1 VNRNMSKIVWFA
13 LACWFGLTL
22 GERSGIRAQDNRRA
36 AGNAVGIFEGHGD
49 VGRVL
54 HAGTVEYDAAKQTY
68 IVAGS
73 GENIW
78 FDKDAF
84 QFAWKKM
91 SGDVTLTADVS
102 FLGKGGEE
110 YKKAVL
116 MIRQSLKTDSSYAD
130 VALHGKGLASL
141 QYRDDEGAGT
151 QEIQANVTAP
161 ERLRIVKRG
170 DHFSMWLEDEN
181 GRFQPATGSARV
193 ILKEPFY
200 VGIGMCSHN
209 DNVVERAAFSK
220 VELKSE
226 PERASV
232 EGTANNSALKIVSAA
247 STDRRVVYIAPER
260 IESQNRMPDVQGE
273 RLFYFPMVGSSVN
286 ERKHRPVDTSW

>member
-1 VNRNMSKIVWFA
+1 MNRNMRKIAWIV
-13 LACWFGLTL
+13 LACWFALNFSEKGN
-22 GERSGIRAQDNRRA
+22 IHAQDKGRA
-36 AGNAVGIFEGHGD
+36 TGNAVGIFEGNGD

-54 HAGTVEYDAAKQTY
+54 HAGAVEYDAAKQTY
-68 IVAGS
+68 TIAGS

-78 FDKDAF
+78 SDRDAF

-102 FLGKGGEE
+102 FLERGGEE

-116 MIRQSLKTDSSYAD
+116 MFRQSLDADSSYAD
-130 VALHGKGLASL
+130 VALHGNGLASL
-141 QYRDDEGAGT
+141 QYRDDGGAQT

-161 ERLRIVKRG
+161 KRLRIVKRG
-170 DHFSMWLEDEN
+170 DRFSVWLVDEN

-193 ILKEPFY
+193 VLKEPFY

-209 DNVVERAAFSK
+209 DNVLEKAAFSK

-232 EGTANNSALKIVSAA
+232 EGTAHSALEIGL
-247 STDRRVVYIAPER
+247 R
-260 IESQNRMPDVQGE
+260 
-273 RLFYFPMVGSSVN
+273 
-286 ERKHRPVDTSW
+286 

>member
-1 VNRNMSKIVWFA
+1 MMEGTNVNRNMSKIAWFA
-13 LACWFGLTL
+13 LACWFGLTFS
-22 GERSGIRAQDNRRA
+22 ERSSIRAQDNGRA

-68 IVAGS
+68 TVAGS

-116 MIRQSLKTDSSYAD
+116 MIRQSLETDSSYAD

-141 QYRDDEGAGT
+141 QYRDDKGADT

-170 DHFSMWLEDEN
+170 DHFSMWLVDEN

-193 ILKEPFY
+193 VLKEPFY

-209 DNVVERAAFSK
+209 DNVVEKAAFSK
-220 VELKSE
+220 VELKSG

-232 EGTANNSALKIVSAA
+232 EGTANSLLEIVSAA
-247 STDRRVVYIAPER
+247 STDRPVVYIAPER
-260 IESQNRMPDVQGE
+260 FEAQNRMPDG
-273 RLFYFPMVGSSVN
+273 
-286 ERKHRPVDTSW
+286 K